1 MPSLIWFS
9 LFTCNTFLK
18 TNFYISTQK
27 LLFAHNSSFAKE
39 AVSKLLPLQVEEPV
53 KPLDEKQKA
62 ALTAAYKMPQS
73 PCIMVH
79 PNPKAKSGKFDCSV
93 VTLSSLLD
101 YRPDDNKEA
110 TFEGLSTTLP
120 HFCCAAPFLSLKRN
134 TGCSLRLP
142 EIMDNS

>member
-1 MPSLIWFS
+1 MRLATICSRRAS
-9 LFTCNTFLK
+9 KFLCIAFHSEFLVCQRLVK
-18 TNFYISTQK
+18 M
-27 LLFAHNSSFAKE
+27 AA
-39 AVSKLLPLQVEEPV
+39 SKLFPLQVEEPV

-142 EIMDNS
+142 EIMDNSKRLS